1 MRIQKWTDYRLV
13 WDPADYEDVEMLY
26 VPAENIWLP
35 DIVLYN
41 KSESFMGL
49 CLFWQMLNILIDNSK
64 FSADGNYEVTL
75 LTKATV
81 HHTGLVNWNPPAIY
95 KSSCEMDVEWFPFD
109 KQSCLMKFGS
119 WTYDGHEVNQIKTP
133 FKKNV
138 EFKLNFHFFFQV
150 DLMHMMQETDSG
162 IDVVSANIVT
172 GINLTEFYPSVEWD
186 ILDVPARK
194 NEERYPCCEEP
205 YPGN

>member
-41 KSESFMGL
+41 KSESFMEL

-119 WTYDGHEVNQIKTP
+119 WTYDGHEVNTIKTP

-138 EFKLNFHFFFQV
+138 EFKFNCHFFPGRSDAHDAGNGQRDRCRLRQHCHRHQFDGILPV
-150 DLMHMMQETDSG
+150 GRVGHSG
-162 IDVVSANIVT
+162 CS
-172 GINLTEFYPSVEWD
+172 GQ
-186 ILDVPARK
+186 K
-194 NEERYPCCEEP
+194 ERRAISLLRRTLSR
-205 YPGN
+205 

>member
-1 MRIQKWTDYRLV
+1 M
-13 WDPADYEDVEMLY
+13 
-26 VPAENIWLP
+26 
-35 DIVLYN
+35 
-41 KSESFMGL
+41 
-49 CLFWQMLNILIDNSK
+49 
-64 FSADGNYEVTL
+64 TL
-75 LTKATV
+75 LTKAIV

-119 WTYDGHEVNQIKTP
+119 WTYDGHEVRSDSFLYIIS
-133 FKKNV
+133 
-138 EFKLNFHFFFQV
+138 LNITSLFQV
-150 DLMHMMQETDSG
+150 DLMHMMQEGDSG

-186 ILDVPARK
+186 ILDVPAKK

-205 YPGN
+205 YPGK